1 MTAFGWFLDRGV
13 AQDSNQID
21 ADSLALPRLRIDTDF
36 ERNRLADGDFVALS
50 QSRNVKENI
59 SAAIVR
65 LDESKALVFVE
76 HLNFAAW
83 HAVPTLSM
91 ISI

>member
-36 ERNRLADGDFVALS
+36 EGDRLADSDFVTLS
-50 QSRNVKENI
+50 QPRDVKENV
-59 SAAIVR
+59 AAAVIR
-65 LDESKALVFVE
+65 LDESKAPVFIE
-76 HLNFAAW
+76 HFDLAAR
-83 HAVPTLSM
+83 HAAPTLSM